1 MIPIEL
7 TSTKCRFEFK
17 HYNSSFVVEKSW
29 QPKSRTRSVWK
40 FSVTNPSIDIQAR
53 RPREKLRAFFDN
65 QLSPVAKEPS
75 FGLSCFPD
83 DFTFVLFFFF
93 FFSSFTL
100 HLLALSRA
108 RLYLHPPHSME
119 VCLQVTSS
127 CELIGRQRNYIW
139 ENRFIRN
146 SSKILFVGNFYLNF
160 TSVIKKM
167 WERWIFCV
175 M

>member
-1 MIPIEL
+1 MW
-7 TSTKCRFEFK
+7 TQFK

-75 FGLSCFPD
+75 LSLSCFPD

-93 FFSSFTL
+93 LSSFHPSFTGSLEGTSSFTPSVFDGSL
-100 HLLALSRA
+100 FASNIIVWINCEAKKLYIRE
-108 RLYLHPPHSME
+108 LYL
-119 VCLQVTSS
+119 L
-127 CELIGRQRNYIW
+127 
-139 ENRFIRN
+139 
-146 SSKILFVGNFYLNF
+146 KILFVETKFLF
-160 TSVIKKM
+160 KLVSRVTSFFKLTI
-167 WERWIFCV
+167 R
-175 M
+175 

>member
-7 TSTKCRFEFK
+7 TSTKCGFEFK

-93 FFSSFTL
+93 FFFFFYPLFTG
-100 HLLALSRA
+100 S
-108 RLYLHPPHSME
+108 LYLGE
-119 VCLQVTSS
+119 GTS
-127 CELIGRQRNYIW
+127 
-139 ENRFIRN
+139 
-146 SSKILFVGNFYLNF
+146 LF
-160 TSVIKKM
+160 TPS
-167 WERWIFCV
+167 IFDGSLFASNIIV
-175 M
+175 

>member
-1 MIPIEL
+1 MW
-7 TSTKCRFEFK
+7 TQFK

-75 FGLSCFPD
+75 LSLSCFPD

-93 FFSSFTL
+93 SLSSFHPSFTGSLEGTSSFTPSVFDGSL
-100 HLLALSRA
+100 FASNIIVWINCEAKKLYIRELSRS
-108 RLYLHPPHSME
+108 RVLF
-119 VCLQVTSS
+119 V
-127 CELIGRQRNYIW
+127 R
-139 ENRFIRN
+139 
-146 SSKILFVGNFYLNF
+146 KILFVGTKFLF
-160 TSVIKKM
+160 KLLRFSFFKLTI
-167 WERWIFCV
+167 R
-175 M
+175 

>member
-7 TSTKCRFEFK
+7 TSTKCGFEFK

-93 FFSSFTL
+93 FFFLLSPFIYWLSLFRGGHVFIYTL
-100 HLLALSRA
+100 HIRWKF
-108 RLYLHPPHSME
+108 
-119 VCLQVTSS
+119 VC
-127 CELIGRQRNYIW
+127 
-139 ENRFIRN
+139 
-146 SSKILFVGNFYLNF
+146 K
-160 TSVIKKM
+160 
-167 WERWIFCV
+167 
-175 M
+175 

>member
-1 MIPIEL
+1 MW
-7 TSTKCRFEFK
+7 TQFK

-75 FGLSCFPD
+75 LSLSCFPD

-93 FFSSFTL
+93 SLSSFHPSFTGSLEGTSSFTSSVFDGSL
-100 HLLALSRA
+100 FASNIIVWINCEAKKLYIRELSRS
-108 RLYLHPPHSME
+108 RVLF
-119 VCLQVTSS
+119 V
-127 CELIGRQRNYIW
+127 R
-139 ENRFIRN
+139 
-146 SSKILFVGNFYLNF
+146 KILFVGTKFLF
-160 TSVIKKM
+160 KLLRFSFFKLTI
-167 WERWIFCV
+167 W
-175 M
+175 

>member
-1 MIPIEL
+1 MW
-7 TSTKCRFEFK
+7 TQFK

-40 FSVTNPSIDIQAR
+40 FSVTNPTSIDIQAR

-75 FGLSCFPD
+75 LSLSCFPD

-93 FFSSFTL
+93 SLSLPFTL

-108 RLYLHPPHSME
+108 RLHLHPLYSME

-127 CELIGRQRNYIW
+127 CELIVRQKNYI
-139 ENRFIRN
+139 
-146 SSKILFVGNFYLNF
+146 
-160 TSVIKKM
+160 
-167 WERWIFCV
+167 
-175 M
+175 